1 MKITK
6 VQNPPKNIAHFS
18 GANYPVE
25 NEGIN
30 PEDVIEIFN
39 TPLTGSYNWDY
50 TVQDDRI
57 KKLYE
62 LGKEKEWNVEK
73 DINWDVPNPDE
84 DETAFMFF
92 NEQWKNHKDYKHLSL
107 IHI

>member
-1 MKITK
+1 MNGFMKITK
-6 VQNPPKNIAHFS
+6 VQSPPKDIAHFN

-25 NEGIN
+25 DEGIN

-50 TVQDDRI
+50 TVQDNRI

-62 LGKEKEWNVEK
+62 LGKEENRHVEE
-73 DINWDVPNPDE
+73 DINWDWYNSDE
-84 DETAFMFF
+84 DEAEFIIF
-92 NEQWKNHKDYKHLSL
+92 NKERKEHKEQSL
-107 IHI
+107 M